1 MKKIKRALFLSGLM
15 ALSGCGHPPPVGI
28 NLDQA
33 KAFADK
39 VALDYFDNNSDDLYP
54 KLDIGFRSQVHNAG
68 DLKKVLEHIRALYG
82 KPQSYDFKIATYGN
96 HSTESGPKPFVNIW
110 YILKTD
116 KYPKGD
122 YYLKIQAVEADGATF
137 LDLGGIG
144 VLNFPEGLPNY
155 LK

>member
-1 MKKIKRALFLSGLM
+1 MKKIEKIFPFLFVLIL
-15 ALSGCGHPPPVGI
+15 AGCGNPPPVGI

-54 KLDIGFRSQVHNAG
+54 KLDIGFRGQVHNAG
-68 DLKKVLEHIRALYG
+68 DLKKVLDHIRSLYG

-96 HSTESGPKPFVNIW
+96 HPTQSGPKPFVNIW

-122 YYLKIQAVEADGATF
+122 YYLKIQAVQADGATF

-144 VLNFPEGLPNY
+144 VLNFPDGLPTY

>member
-1 MKKIKRALFLSGLM
+1 MKKVKKAFLLSSFLAL
-15 ALSGCGHPPPVGI
+15 AGCGAPPPVGI
-28 NLDQA
+28 NLDKA
-33 KAFADK
+33 KLFADG
-39 VALDYFDNNSDDLYP
+39 VALDYFDNNSVDLYP

-68 DLKKVLEHIRALYG
+68 DLKKVMDHIRALYG
-82 KPQSYDFKIATYGN
+82 KPVSYDFKVATYGN
-96 HSTESGPKPFVNIW
+96 HATESGPKPFVDIW

-122 YYLKIQAVEADGATF
+122 YFLKIQAVEADGATF

-144 VLNFPEGLPNY
+144 VLNFPDGLPTY